1 MIGQIAETIW
11 RKSSRHS
18 EDHSRE
24 ASNVLSKPELSGHPA
39 VIPVAD
45 VITQAAAMA
54 ADRRPGQAGPG
65 PEDGPRLTVA
75 ASSGGAAQGGDAIA
89 GRAVAE
95 PMIPSGAERTAGN
108 ALSWTVDIILAYLAR
123 NSVDSQALPKLIA
136 DLHGV
141 LEQIST
147 PERLPETGPRP
158 AVPVGLS
165 VTPDYIVCLEDG
177 RRFKSMKR
185 YLKSAYGLTPE
196 EYREKWRLP
205 ASYPMIAPGYA
216 ALCSARAKSQKLG
229 RRSGG

>member
-1 MIGQIAETIW
+1 M
-11 RKSSRHS
+11 
-18 EDHSRE
+18 
-24 ASNVLSKPELSGHPA
+24 LSKPELSGRSA
-39 VIPVAD
+39 IIPVTD
-45 VITQAAAMA
+45 VITQAAAAMA
-54 ADRRPGQAGPG
+54 ADRRPGQAAPG
-65 PEDGPRLTVA
+65 LEDGPRLTVA
-75 ASSGGAAQGGDAIA
+75 ASSGARSQHADEIA
-89 GRAVAE
+89 GHATAE
-95 PMIPSGAERTAGN
+95 PMIQPAAERAEGN
-108 ALSWTVDIILAYLAR
+108 AVSWTVDIILAYLAR

-147 PERLPETGPRP
+147 PEQRAPETGPRP

-185 YLKSAYGLTPE
+185 YLKSAYSLTPE
-196 EYREKWRLP
+196 EYREKWGLP

-229 RRSGG
+229 RRPAG